1 MNAKAEK
8 KAEKKKAKELRKE
21 LAAEKSAALEAAKKA
36 MEGGQGSSDPSTF
49 PPLGSLESSLPPHPD
64 LVPPAPSSEGKI
76 VSEPPQSDA
85 SKKPVVPDSNNES
98 EDLPLKIPKKTG
110 GSPQKKPPKEKSEAK
125 KDASSK
131 VKKDKRSA
139 ESGESDS
146 PSPVKKA
153 KKSKVV
159 SDQEVSSGEDKKS
172 VATSDKVVEKV
183 TKDSDAF
190 ANSFN
195 NVQPISGSPVIN
207 SQQSTTGRATNTI
220 LLLFEKLFICLMGSI
235 KNH

>member
-36 MEGGQGSSDPSTF
+36 MEGGQGPGDPSTL
-49 PPLGSLESSLPPHPD
+49 PPLGSLDSSLPPHPD
-64 LVPPAPSSEGKI
+64 LVPPTPSSEGKI
-76 VSEPPQSDA
+76 VSEPTQSDA

-98 EDLPLKIPKKTG
+98 EDLPLKTPKKT
-110 GSPQKKPPKEKSEAK
+110 PQKKPPKEKSEAK

-172 VATSDKVVEKV
+172 VATSDKVAVEV
-183 TKDSDAF
+183 TKDSNAF

-207 SQQSTTGRATNTI
+207 SQQSTTGMATNTFF
-220 LLLFEKLFICLMGSI
+220 LHK
-235 KNH
+235 K

>member
-36 MEGGQGSSDPSTF
+36 MEGGQGSDPSALTS
-49 PPLGSLESSLPPHPD
+49 LGSLDTSSLPPHPD
-64 LVPPAPSSEGKI
+64 LVPPTPSSEGKI
-76 VSEPPQSDA
+76 VSEPTQSDA
-85 SKKPVVPDSNNES
+85 SKKPVVPDRNNES
-98 EDLPLKIPKKTG
+98 EDLPLKTLKKTG
-110 GSPQKKPPKEKSEAK
+110 GSLQKKPPKEKSEAK

-172 VATSDKVVEKV
+172 VATSDKVAEEV

-207 SQQSTTGRATNTI
+207 SQQSTTGIVTNTI
-220 LLLFEKLFICLMGSI
+220 LCLFFKKTHLFVPWAA
-235 KNH
+235 